1 MADSIKQTLTIP
13 FTQAR
18 LKPYIALKM
27 LKGGYDGTKD
37 FSSADIMALSQGLVE
52 VGSITKFS
60 YTNSRKG
67 SGDYRVFNR
76 TIPGT
81 IKETFPGLSSYE
93 LSLDTVVLYKA
104 TFFETLL
111 FGASDVGYNDRPQ
124 IIQLALMSPGVEIP
138 ERVWTFRNCWFE
150 DNPYEWEANPSDMLL
165 KQSIKVITAG
175 VTEG

>member
-1 MADSIKQTLTIP
+1 MADIKQDLTIP
-13 FTQAR
+13 YTQAR

-27 LKGGYDGTKD
+27 LKGGYDGTQD
-37 FSSADIMALSQGLVE
+37 FSSATITTLSQGLIE

-60 YTNSRKG
+60 YTNSREG

-76 TIPGT
+76 AVPGQ
-81 IKETFPGLSSYE
+81 IKETFPGLPTYE

-111 FGASDVGYNDRPQ
+111 FGASDVGFQDKPQ
-124 IIQLALMSPGVEIP
+124 LIQLSLIAPGDIA

-150 DNPYEWEANPSDMLL
+150 DNPFEWEASPTDMLL
-165 KQSIKVITAG
+165 KQTIKIITAG